1 MQNRLSWFLVLMI
14 ALSIGAGCA
23 QIQSKIKDIKLSD
36 LKFWEKFQSQKG
48 EGPTAPIVSGAP
60 PLSHKVRSGET
71 LSQIAMDYYGTYKKY
86 NVLNTLRKYNRLRRA
101 SDLTVGQVLKIPRI
115 QGVPFIHQQRGEVA
129 QKGKKKPSS
138 PQKPAD
144 IAEKPSKDADT
155 EVALSK
161 TQADQALKQGK
172 TLIAQKKFQ
181 QAIAL
186 LKPAHQADPTDP
198 GLRDALSEAYFG
210 QGMNLFK
217 KNRYLKASQ
226 AFEQAADYGKG
237 CKKCL
242 RYRRESM
249 EAYKDCHYKAGI
261 GFFENEQLEKAI
273 AAWEK
278 VRAVDPDYKSVQ
290 DNIKTARNLLDKL
303 NQLKQE

>member
-14 ALSIGAGCA
+14 GLSIGAGCA
-23 QIQSKIKDIKLSD
+23 QIKSKIQDIQLSD

-48 EGPTAPIVSGAP
+48 EGPTAPIVSGTA

-101 SDLTVGQVLKIPRI
+101 SDLKVGQVLKIPRI
-115 QGVPFIHQQRGEVA
+115 QGVPFVHQRKVA
-129 QKGKKKPSS
+129 QKRKKKAQSA
-138 PQKPAD
+138 QQPAD
-144 IAEKPSKDADT
+144 IQEKPSTDPGT

-161 TQADQALKQGK
+161 TQAEQALKQGK
-172 TLIAQKKFQ
+172 TRIAQKKFQ

-186 LKPAHQADPTDP
+186 LKPAHQADPADP
-198 GLRDALSEAYFG
+198 ELRDALSEAYFG
-210 QGMNLFK
+210 QGMQLFR
-217 KNRYLKASQ
+217 KNQYLKASQ
-226 AFEQAADYGKG
+226 TFDQAADYGEN
-237 CKKCL
+237 CQKCL
-242 RYRRESM
+242 SYSRKSM

-261 GFFENEQLEKAI
+261 RFFENEQLEKAI
-273 AAWEK
+273 GAWEK

-290 DNIKTARNLLDKL
+290 DNIKTARNLLNKL
-303 NQLKQE
+303 NQIKQE